1 MKAAAR
7 GSARAN
13 RLHHSKHTNATA
25 CLAEGRQG
33 RTAARRCGPA
43 QRKEMVTALRAAMTE
58 APERSP
64 SPSRVDLRDE
74 GSPTAN
80 GLFTNTNPE
89 CRRVVPTA
97 EQMEG
102 KTTTVKVV
110 YVVLEAQY
118 QASLSEAVE
127 KLNNRDAVTSGGV
140 GVEIVGYLLEELRD
154 AKNYE
159 EFKKDVETAN
169 VFIDSLIFIEELADK
184 VIDAV
189 QPQRERLDACLVFPS
204 MPAVMRLN
212 KLGSF
217 SMAQLGQSKSVI
229 SSFMKKKKQQGSGG
243 FEEAMLKLVRT
254 LPSVLKYLPSDK
266 AQDARNFMLSL
277 QYWLGGSAENL
288 ENFLLTIAKAYVPE
302 ASKLAS
308 VQIAEP
314 VVFPDAGIW
323 HPMAPTMYEDL
334 KEYLNW
340 YDTRRDMKF
349 EKDAPVVGLVL
360 QRTHLVTG
368 DEAHYAATVMD
379 LEARGAK
386 VIPIFAGGLD
396 FSGPCKKFFFNP
408 LNMSKSYVD
417 CVVSLTGF
425 ALVGGPARQDH
436 PKAIETLKSL
446 NVPYMVSLPL
456 VFQTTEEWSDSSL
469 GLHPVQVA
477 LQVALPELDGGLEPI
492 IFSGRDSRTGKSHAL
507 HDRIEAVCDRAIKW
521 AELRKKQVRDKKVCI
536 TVFSF
541 PPDKG
546 NVGTAAYLNVFG
558 SIYKVLKG
566 LQDEGYDVGALP
578 ETDKEL
584 MESVLNDTEAR
595 FNSEDLNVA
604 YKMSVPEYK
613 KLCLYQE
620 ALEEN
625 WGPAPGTLNTNGEDL
640 LVFGKE
646 FGNVFIGVQPTF
658 GYEGDPMRLLF
669 SKSASPHHGFAAYY
683 TFVEHVFKADAVLH
697 FGTHGSLEFMPGKQV
712 GMSDGCYPDSL
723 IGSIPNLYYYAANNP
738 SEATIAKRRSYAN
751 TMSYLT
757 PPAENAGLYKG
768 LKELSE
774 LVASYQGL
782 KSSNRGIAIV
792 NSIVDKAIQ
801 CNLDRDV
808 ALPECDA
815 KEITEE
821 ERDTVVGS
829 VYKKLIEIE
838 SRLLPCGLHVIG
850 CPPSAEEAV
859 ATLVNIASIDR
870 PEVEPPILGLPQIL
884 AKSVNRDI
892 EEIYRLSDKGNLD
905 DVNLLQDI
913 TMACREAV
921 TEFVNESVA
930 KDGRIDV
937 AFVDILG
944 KLSGAKEDPW
954 VRALNKTAF
963 KNANKEEMEKV
974 FNYLNFCL
982 QQVVKDAELDSLM
995 KALRGEYVEPGPG
1008 GDPIRNP
1015 DVLPTGKN
1023 IHALDPQAIP
1033 TSAAVQSA
1041 QVVVERLIERQKLDN
1056 GGAYPET
1063 IALVLWGTD
1072 NIKTYGE
1079 SLAQVMLMVG
1089 VRPKPD
1095 ALGRVNK
1102 LELIPLEELGRPRI
1116 DVVVNCSGVFRDL
1129 FVNQMNLLDRAIKL
1143 AAEQDEPPEMN
1154 FVRKHA
1160 IEQAEE
1166 LGVSV
1171 RQAATRIFSNAS
1183 GSYSSNVNLA
1193 VENSSWNDE
1202 AQLQDMYLSRK
1213 SFAFDSDTPG
1223 AGMAESKEIFKS
1235 ALKTVDVTF
1244 QNLDSSEISLTDVSH
1259 YFDSDPTNLVEGL
1272 REDGKKP
1279 ASFIADTTTANAQ
1292 VRTLSETVRLD
1303 ARTKL
1308 LNPKWYEG
1316 MLSSGYEGAR
1326 EIQKRLTNTLGW
1338 SATSGQVDNWV
1349 YEDTNATFME
1359 DEEMRNRLM
1368 ETNPSSF
1375 RKMVATMLEANGRG
1389 YWDTSEEN
1397 LDRLRQL
1404 YQEVE
1409 DKIEGVE

>member
-1 MKAAAR
+1 M
-7 GSARAN
+7 
-13 RLHHSKHTNATA
+13 
-25 CLAEGRQG
+25 
-33 RTAARRCGPA
+33 
-43 QRKEMVTALRAAMTE
+43 
-58 APERSP
+58 
-64 SPSRVDLRDE
+64 
-74 GSPTAN
+74 
-80 GLFTNTNPE
+80 
-89 CRRVVPTA
+89 
-97 EQMEG
+97 
-102 KTTTVKVV
+102 
-110 YVVLEAQY
+110 
-118 QASLSEAVE
+118 
-127 KLNNRDAVTSGGV
+127 
-140 GVEIVGYLLEELRD
+140 
-154 AKNYE
+154 
-159 EFKKDVETAN
+159 
-169 VFIDSLIFIEELADK
+169 
-184 VIDAV
+184 
-189 QPQRERLDACLVFPS
+189 
-204 MPAVMRLN
+204 
-212 KLGSF
+212 
-217 SMAQLGQSKSVI
+217 
-229 SSFMKKKKQQGSGG
+229 
-243 FEEAMLKLVRT
+243 
-254 LPSVLKYLPSDK
+254 
-266 AQDARNFMLSL
+266 
-277 QYWLGGSAENL
+277 
-288 ENFLLTIAKAYVPE
+288 
-302 ASKLAS
+302 
-308 VQIAEP
+308 
-314 VVFPDAGIW
+314 
-323 HPMAPTMYEDL
+323 
-334 KEYLNW
+334 
-340 YDTRRDMKF
+340 
-349 EKDAPVVGLVL
+349 
-360 QRTHLVTG
+360 
-368 DEAHYAATVMD
+368 
-379 LEARGAK
+379 
-386 VIPIFAGGLD
+386 
-396 FSGPCKKFFFNP
+396 
-408 LNMSKSYVD
+408 
-417 CVVSLTGF
+417 
-425 ALVGGPARQDH
+425 
-436 PKAIETLKSL
+436 
-446 NVPYMVSLPL
+446 
-456 VFQTTEEWSDSSL
+456 SDS
-469 GLHPVQVA
+469 
-477 LQVALPELDGGLEPI
+477 
-492 IFSGRDSRTGKSHAL
+492 
-507 HDRIEAVCDRAIKW
+507 
-521 AELRKKQVRDKKVCI
+521 
-536 TVFSF
+536 
-541 PPDKG
+541 
-546 NVGTAAYLNVFG
+546 
-558 SIYKVLKG
+558 
-566 LQDEGYDVGALP
+566 
-578 ETDKEL
+578 
-584 MESVLNDTEAR
+584 
-595 FNSEDLNVA
+595 
-604 YKMSVPEYK
+604 
-613 KLCLYQE
+613 
-620 ALEEN
+620 
-625 WGPAPGTLNTNGEDL
+625 
-640 LVFGKE
+640 
-646 FGNVFIGVQPTF
+646 
-658 GYEGDPMRLLF
+658 
-669 SKSASPHHGFAAYY
+669 
-683 TFVEHVFKADAVLH
+683 
-697 FGTHGSLEFMPGKQV
+697 
-712 GMSDGCYPDSL
+712 CYPDSL

-768 LKELSE
+768 L
-774 LVASYQGL
+774 
-782 KSSNRGIAIV
+782 
-792 NSIVDKAIQ
+792 
-801 CNLDRDV
+801 
-808 ALPECDA
+808 

-963 KNANKEEMEKV
+963 KKANREEMEKV

-982 QQVVKDAELDSLM
+982 QQVVKDAELDSLL

-1015 DVLPTGKN
+1015 NVLPTGKN

-1041 QVVVERLIERQKLDN
+1041 AVVVERLIERQKLDN

-1089 VRPKPD
+1089 VRPAPD

-1143 AAEQDEPPEMN
+1143 AAEQEDEPLEMN

-1160 IEQAEE
+1160 LEQAEE

-1223 AGMAESKEIFKS
+1223 AGMAESKDIFEK

-1259 YFDSDPTNLVEGL
+1259 YFDSDPTNLVQGL

-1308 LNPKWYEG
+1308 LNPKWHEG
-1316 MLSSGYEGAR
+1316 MLGSGYEGVR
-1326 EIQKRLTNTLGW
+1326 EIQKRLSNTVGW
-1338 SATSGQVDNWV
+1338 SATSGSVDNWV
-1349 YEDTNATFME
+1349 YEEANSTFVL
-1359 DEEMRNRLM
+1359 DPEMCDRLM
-1368 ETNPSSF
+1368 NTNPSSF
-1375 RKMVATMLEANGRG
+1375 RKLVATFLEANGRG

-1397 LDRLRQL
+1397 LERLRTL
-1404 YQEVE
+1404 YAEVE